1 MLVEVPSMN
10 LQVGDI
16 IYISFIPFQSKS
28 KHRNRFCYTFLTR
41 TWKRMTSYP
50 VTPCF
55 STRVDREEIVSFAY
69 GNMRGLIPQTS
80 NIDGESDLKVRK
92 VPPQLYSRLQG
103 KTQDE
108 IHQVLNSLSLEIF
121 CGRPDCHLYQFDARY
136 ENRWNAMQFVHRPV
150 HERQSF
156 RAEPASASHPA
167 AIHAIRVLPFNLS
180 DR

>member
-136 ENRWNAMQFVHRPV
+136 GELVECHAVC
-150 HERQSF
+150 
-156 RAEPASASHPA
+156 ASTSP
-167 AIHAIRVLPFNLS
+167 RTSVFPRRTCFCKSPSSNSRNSRTPL
-180 DR
+180 

>member
-1 MLVEVPSMN
+1 MATCEA
-10 LQVGDI
+10 
-16 IYISFIPFQSKS
+16 
-28 KHRNRFCYTFLTR
+28 
-41 TWKRMTSYP
+41 
-50 VTPCF
+50 
-55 STRVDREEIVSFAY
+55 ST
-69 GNMRGLIPQTS
+69 PQTS

-92 VPPQLYSRLQG
+92 APPQLYSRLQG

-156 RAEPASASHPA
+156 RAEPASAGHPA
-167 AIHAIRVLPFNLS
+167 AIHAIRVPPPFIYRSVDTARWCTRGTRRNS
-180 DR
+180 GRTKTPRSRKSRSATT